1 MHEFLSRGCLFSQ
14 RNRWSCALP
23 DTLLDVSWD
32 YLPLSQYQTKRDT
45 FNPTYTVHQSKV
57 SNTINL
63 LSTWKKKTCYVE
75 KHGFDSLQHIN
86 QLFQGQDVPYVQTPV
101 LNAFSPFYRVRDK
114 SEWVSEEVRT
124 PDCNH
129 NNLLN
134 IVRYELSDTCMLNL
148 YVLFL
153 WA

>member
-1 MHEFLSRGCLFSQ
+1 MHEFLSREYLFSQ
-14 RNRWSCALP
+14 RNRWSCTLP

-32 YLPLSQYQTKRDT
+32 CLPLSQYQTKRDP

-63 LSTWKKKTCYVE
+63 LSTWKRKRVMWKSMGLTAC
-75 KHGFDSLQHIN
+75 STLIN
-86 QLFQGQDVPYVQTPV
+86 YFKVKMYRMYRQQCWMLF
-101 LNAFSPFYRVRDK
+101 SSFYRVSDK
-114 SEWVSEEVRT
+114 SEWVGEEVRT
-124 PDCNH
+124 HECNH
-129 NNLLN
+129 TTFLN